1 MLRRGAQGEEP
12 CHHRKTSVVA
22 ALEGVGWVLD
32 PNLHA
37 LSDLRVALVP
47 RPAFHL
53 AAPHIQAPYIE
64 APYIEAIVSP
74 SAPSAN
80 AASVKRH
87 KKRRKQ
93 WQAHPDATDPHLV
106 RTV

>member
-32 PNLHA
+32 PNLHG

-53 AAPHIQAPYIE
+53 GAA
-64 APYIEAIVSP
+64 YIEAIESP

-80 AASVKRH
+80 AASVKRD

-106 RTV
+106 RPV

>member
-12 CHHRKTSVVA
+12 CDHRKTSVVA

-37 LSDLRVALVP
+37 LSDLRVQGVALVP

-53 AAPHIQAPYIE
+53 GAAYIE
-64 APYIEAIVSP
+64 AMVSP

-87 KKRRKQ
+87 NKRRKQ

-106 RTV
+106 RPV